1 MVKLFDYRLH
11 ITVQE
16 QHSVLIGNSSETK
29 VDDDEKLTYLL
40 SQPSPVQFKTGA
52 TRYSVGTPHPTICDK
67 VSAIYVKPF

>member
-40 SQPSPVQFKTGA
+40 CYYLSHQKRLFF
-52 TRYSVGTPHPTICDK
+52 TRNLI
-67 VSAIYVKPF
+67 FR